1 VGAPDVVQIDVIP
14 FTSCLCA
21 VSPPVMSVRVRM
33 TIVGCAGSYPTA
45 SSAASCYLVEQDDGD
60 GRTWRVLLDLGSG
73 ALGPLQ
79 RYLRPQQIDA
89 ILLSHLHPDHFI
101 DTCGLYVALR
111 YDPAGQVP
119 RPVPIYGPSGT
130 RERLIAA
137 YGADDHGSLD
147 DVYDVFS
154 WVPGEPVAI
163 GPIRVTPFE
172 VEHPVEAYG
181 MRVEGDG
188 RVLAYSGDTDTC
200 SGLDLLAAGADLLL
214 SEASFVEGR
223 EDARGIH
230 LTGRRAGLAAA
241 GAGVASLMLTHIPA
255 WTDAEGAL
263 AEARSAY
270 DGPISLAVPGAV
282 VEL

>member
-1 VGAPDVVQIDVIP
+1 
-14 FTSCLCA
+14 
-21 VSPPVMSVRVRM
+21 MSLRVRM

-45 SSAASCYLVEQDDGD
+45 SSAASCYLVEQDDES

-79 RYLRPQQIDA
+79 QYLRPQEIDA

-111 YDPAGQVP
+111 YDPAGQIE
-119 RPVPIYGPSGT
+119 RPVPIFGPGGT
-130 RERLIAA
+130 RDRLIAA

-147 DVYDVFS
+147 DVYEVYS
-154 WVPGEPVAI
+154 WVPGEPVRI
-163 GPIRVTPFE
+163 GPITVTPE
-172 VEHPVEAYG
+172 LVEHPVEAYG
-181 MRVEGDG
+181 MRVEADG
-188 RVLAYSGDTDTC
+188 HVLAYSGDTDTC
-200 SGLDLLAAGADLLL
+200 DGLDRLASGADLLL

-223 EDARGIH
+223 DDARGIH

-241 GAGVASLMLTHIPA
+241 GAGVRALMLTHIPA

-263 AEARSAY
+263 AEARTAF
-270 DGPISLAVPGAV
+270 DGPISLAEPGAV
-282 VEL
+282 VEF

>member
-1 VGAPDVVQIDVIP
+1 
-14 FTSCLCA
+14 
-21 VSPPVMSVRVRM
+21 MSLRVRM

-45 SSAASCYLVEQDDGD
+45 SSAASCYLVEQDDAE

-79 RYLRPQQIDA
+79 RYLHPEQIDA

-111 YDPAGQVP
+111 YNPLGQFA
-119 RPVPIYGPSGT
+119 RRVPIHGPRDT

-147 DVYDVFS
+147 DVYEVYS
-154 WVPGEPVAI
+154 WASGRPVQF
-163 GPIRVTPFE
+163 GPITVTPQL

-181 MRVEGDG
+181 LRVEAGG
-188 RVLAYSGDTDTC
+188 AVLAYSGDTDAC
-200 SGLDLLAAGADLLL
+200 DGLDRLAVAADLLL
-214 SEASFVEGR
+214 SEASFAEGR
-223 EDARGIH
+223 DDARGIH

-241 GAGVASLMLTHIPA
+241 RAGAGALMLTHIPA
-255 WTDAEGAL
+255 WTDPKGAL
-263 AEARSAY
+263 TEARSAY
-270 DGPISLAVPGAV
+270 DGPISLAEPGAV